1 MAAVLL
7 PVLFGL
13 LWLISPALVFLSG
26 AGVSLLLALNVP
38 RHPRPGNEVLV
49 GRHSCPLRAPAL

>member
-38 RHPRPGNEVLV
+38 RHPRPGDEVLV
-49 GRHSCPLRAPAL
+49 GRPFAALRVPAL